1 MSVLHKALLWVA
13 LAGCPLAGQAFTQ
26 GEGEPEG
33 GSPHQYD
40 IELSSLD
47 VSKNHVGGRTELFTW
62 NLGSWYV
69 VNFYCEQADISREP
83 IYYTTTTTMPP
94 SNQGANRF
102 RLNEYLDVEVQVW
115 VAGRYNKY
123 VQAPFTNV
131 SNRNSNNSCKK
142 RKGYTRATNVES
154 GSKGKVT
161 FIVTK
166 PIINGIN
173 ITSQSLV
180 EVAGR
185 MGGAGPTPTTAISRV
200 VIKSGLI
207 TVPDKCT
214 FNRGDKISI
223 EFGDL
228 PGSAAKLNGT
238 NYSKSIP
245 IHVVCEGGSFDQ
257 GALNINL
264 GVQTTTASGTAGFND
279 HLLGTLSGGQ
289 KRDDLGIMIKD
300 ESGGTVVPNQ
310 FYNVKGFYQNQG
322 DWNLT
327 AAPVA
332 KPGVGSVK
340 EGEFEASA
348 TVVAQFQ

>member
-1 MSVLHKALLWVA
+1 MSVLRKTLLWVV
-13 LAGCPLAGQAFTQ
+13 LAGCPIAGQAFTQ

-47 VSKNHVGGRTELFTW
+47 VSKNHVGGRTEPFPW
-62 NLGSWYV
+62 NLGGWYV
-69 VNFYCEQADISREP
+69 VNFYCEQADISRAP

-115 VAGRYNKY
+115 VAGGYKKY

-185 MGGAGPTPTTAISRV
+185 MGSAGPTPTTAISRV

-214 FNRGDKISI
+214 FNRETKSGI

-228 PGSAAKLNGT
+228 PGSAARLNGT
-238 NYSKSIP
+238 NYSKSVP
-245 IHVVCEGGSFDQ
+245 IHVVCEGWEFR
-257 GALNINL
+257 
-264 GVQTTTASGTAGFND
+264 SGRAE
-279 HLLGTLSGGQ
+279 H
-289 KRDDLGIMIKD
+289 
-300 ESGGTVVPNQ
+300 
-310 FYNVKGFYQNQG
+310 
-322 DWNLT
+322 
-327 AAPVA
+327 
-332 KPGVGSVK
+332 
-340 EGEFEASA
+340 
-348 TVVAQFQ
+348 

>member
-1 MSVLHKALLWVA
+1 MDFH
-13 LAGCPLAGQAFTQ
+13 
-26 GEGEPEG
+26 
-33 GSPHQYD
+33 
-40 IELSSLD
+40 
-47 VSKNHVGGRTELFTW
+47 
-62 NLGSWYV
+62 
-69 VNFYCEQADISREP
+69 CEQADISRQP

-115 VAGRYNKY
+115 VAGRYNNY
-123 VQAPFTNV
+123 VQAPFTNF
-131 SNRNSNNSCKK
+131 SNRYNDHSCKK
-142 RKGYTRATNVES
+142 RKGYERATNIES

-185 MGGAGPTPTTAISRV
+185 LGDAGPTPTTPISRV

-228 PGSAAKLNGT
+228 P
-238 NYSKSIP
+238 
-245 IHVVCEGGSFDQ
+245 
-257 GALNINL
+257 
-264 GVQTTTASGTAGFND
+264 
-279 HLLGTLSGGQ
+279 
-289 KRDDLGIMIKD
+289 
-300 ESGGTVVPNQ
+300 
-310 FYNVKGFYQNQG
+310 
-322 DWNLT
+322 
-327 AAPVA
+327 
-332 KPGVGSVK
+332 
-340 EGEFEASA
+340 
-348 TVVAQFQ
+348 

>member
-1 MSVLHKALLWVA
+1 MSVWHKTLFWTA
-13 LAGCPLAGQAFTQ
+13 LACCPLAAHAFSQ

-33 GSPHQYD
+33 GAPHQYD

-47 VSKNHVGGRTELFTW
+47 VSKNHVGGRTEPFPW

-69 VNFYCEQADISREP
+69 VNFYCQQADISREP

-94 SNQGANRF
+94 SSQGANRF
-102 RLNEYLDVEVQVW
+102 RLNEYLDVDVQVW
-115 VAGRYNKY
+115 VAGGYKKY

-131 SNRNSNNSCKK
+131 SNRNNSNTCKK
-142 RKGYTRATNVES
+142 RKGYVRASNVES

-166 PIINGIN
+166 PIINGIS
-173 ITSQSLV
+173 ITSQSLL

-185 MGGAGPTPTTAISRV
+185 MGSGGPIPTTAISRV

-228 PGSAAKLNGT
+228 PGSAARLNGS
-238 NYSKSIP
+238 NFSKSIP
-245 IHVVCEGGSFDQ
+245 IHVSCEGGSFDQ

-264 GVQTTTASGTAGFND
+264 GVQTTMASGTAGFND
-279 HLLGTLSGGQ
+279 HFLGTLSSGE
-289 KRDDLGIMIKD
+289 KRDDLGIVLKD
-300 ESGGTVVPNQ
+300 ESGSIVVPNQ

-332 KPGVGSVK
+332 KPGVGSIKV
-340 EGEFEASA
+340 GEFEASA

>member
-1 MSVLHKALLWVA
+1 
-13 LAGCPLAGQAFTQ
+13 
-26 GEGEPEG
+26 
-33 GSPHQYD
+33 
-40 IELSSLD
+40 I
-47 VSKNHVGGRTELFTW
+47 
-62 NLGSWYV
+62 
-69 VNFYCEQADISREP
+69 
-83 IYYTTTTTMPP
+83 
-94 SNQGANRF
+94 
-102 RLNEYLDVEVQVW
+102 
-115 VAGRYNKY
+115 
-123 VQAPFTNV
+123 
-131 SNRNSNNSCKK
+131 
-142 RKGYTRATNVES
+142 ES

-161 FIVTK
+161 FVVTK